1 LSFYST
7 ATRQEVET
15 LLKAKEKRI
24 MDKQAAIAKRTSEEA
39 ALAKQAVDEAAAVKR
54 TREEAAS
61 MLAPPAPKRF
71 SFGDENT
78 MDSREAFH
86 NGMSLKLLRFH
97 HMCNI

>member
-1 LSFYST
+1 
-7 ATRQEVET
+7 V
-15 LLKAKEKRI
+15 
-24 MDKQAAIAKRTSEEA
+24 DKQAATAKRTSEEA

-86 NGMSLKLLRFH
+86 NGMSLNLLH
-97 HMCNI
+97 VQHLIY